1 MSYYTFINKNNCEK
15 NLSKYLN
22 YLIKLRIINY
32 YIYSDCNFLYQYLF
46 T

>member
-1 MSYYTFINKNNCEK
+1 MSYYTFINKNNYEK
-15 NLSKYLN
+15 NPSKYLN

-32 YIYSDCNFLYQYLF
+32 YIHSECNFLYQYLF